1 MDNGRSKVKMYFS
14 YIGPGNEQWYKYTQE
29 IVQLYRTGRCTV
41 VKVHSRNI
49 SVMLGRKMDN
59 GKIILITISDISG
72 RYIIRL
78 VICRLTDKF
87 EINVMN
93 NKKNQETRNFIR

>member
-1 MDNGRSKVKMYFS
+1 
-14 YIGPGNEQWYKYTQE
+14 
-29 IVQLYRTGRCTV
+29 
-41 VKVHSRNI
+41 
-49 SVMLGRKMDN
+49 MLGRKMDN

-72 RYIIRL
+72 RYIIRP

-93 NKKNQETRNFIR
+93 IKKNQETRNFIR